1 MLKAKRAEPAR
12 PLPEAGLDSSFYIA
26 VTGAP
31 SPPRLTLK
39 HNDVFVVL
47 DSHGDIGA
55 TNDQSDGLFDC
66 DTRFLS
72 HLQLLLYGSRPLLL
86 GSNVKD
92 DNLHLDVDLT
102 NPDIY
107 FNDQIIL
114 LKDVIHVAKTI
125 YVHDGNLRAR
135 IALTNHG
142 DAPVELNLSL
152 EYDNDFADLF
162 EVRGLRRERR
172 GHIEKQ
178 VVTDTVLM
186 TYRGIDGKIRET
198 AISFE
203 PRPTSLRPSV
213 ANYKLRLMPRVAQTI
228 LVLVSCRGR
237 EKASVVPFLKGLAS
251 AHRERRTATRDVATI
266 ETSNALLNEV
276 LCRSMADLYMLVSAT
291 PQGPYPYAG
300 IPWYSTTFGRDGLIT
315 AMQMLWF
322 DPQIARGVL
331 KRLAHYQADVFDAKS
346 DAEPGKILHEMR
358 GGEMAALGEVPFGR
372 YYGSINSTPLFV
384 MLAGRYAARTG
395 DYQLIEELWP
405 AIERALEWIDR
416 YGDIDG
422 DGFVEYARRSEHGLI
437 NQGWK
442 DSLDSIFH
450 ADGRL
455 AQGPI
460 ALVEVQGYVYAAKRL
475 AATCASRLGRHEQ
488 SAALDAAAEEL
499 RTRFEQAFWC
509 DDIETYAVAL
519 DGAKKPCR
527 VRTSNAGQ
535 TLFTGIVSPARAH
548 RVVKGLLQSAFY
560 SGWGIRTLA
569 TTEARFN
576 PMSYHNGS
584 IWPHDNAL
592 IAAGMRRY
600 GMASSIGPVF
610 HGLTRAAMRMDQ
622 HRLPELFCGFR
633 QRKGRG
639 PTLYP
644 VACTPQAWAS
654 GTVFQLLQSLL
665 GLEFD
670 PSAGKVELWDP
681 FLPTSVKEICVR
693 NLRIGA
699 SSADFVI
706 SRNDGKPSL
715 RVLRTTGQLSVLL
728 KTANPT

>member
-26 VTGAP
+26 VTSAP
-31 SPPRLTLK
+31 SRPRLTLK

-55 TNDQSDGLFDC
+55 TNNKSDGLFDC

-152 EYDNDFADLF
+152 DYDNDFADLF

-178 VVTDTVLM
+178 VVADTVLM
-186 TYRGIDGKIRET
+186 TYGGIDGKIRET

-213 ANYKLRLMPRVAQTI
+213 ATYNLRLMPRAAQTI
-228 LVLVSCRGR
+228 LVLISCRGR
-237 EKASVVPFLKGLAS
+237 EQASVAPFLKGLAS
-251 AHRERRTATRDVATI
+251 AHRERRTATRNVATI

-276 LCRSMADLYMLVSAT
+276 LCRSMADLYMLVSTT

-372 YYGSINSTPLFV
+372 YYGSIDSTPLFV

-405 AIERALEWIDR
+405 AI
-416 YGDIDG
+416 
-422 DGFVEYARRSEHGLI
+422 
-437 NQGWK
+437 
-442 DSLDSIFH
+442 
-450 ADGRL
+450 
-455 AQGPI
+455 
-460 ALVEVQGYVYAAKRL
+460 
-475 AATCASRLGRHEQ
+475 
-488 SAALDAAAEEL
+488 
-499 RTRFEQAFWC
+499 
-509 DDIETYAVAL
+509 
-519 DGAKKPCR
+519 
-527 VRTSNAGQ
+527 
-535 TLFTGIVSPARAH
+535 
-548 RVVKGLLQSAFY
+548 
-560 SGWGIRTLA
+560 
-569 TTEARFN
+569 
-576 PMSYHNGS
+576 
-584 IWPHDNAL
+584 
-592 IAAGMRRY
+592 
-600 GMASSIGPVF
+600 
-610 HGLTRAAMRMDQ
+610 
-622 HRLPELFCGFR
+622 
-633 QRKGRG
+633 
-639 PTLYP
+639 
-644 VACTPQAWAS
+644 
-654 GTVFQLLQSLL
+654 
-665 GLEFD
+665 
-670 PSAGKVELWDP
+670 
-681 FLPTSVKEICVR
+681 
-693 NLRIGA
+693 
-699 SSADFVI
+699 
-706 SRNDGKPSL
+706 
-715 RVLRTTGQLSVLL
+715 
-728 KTANPT
+728 